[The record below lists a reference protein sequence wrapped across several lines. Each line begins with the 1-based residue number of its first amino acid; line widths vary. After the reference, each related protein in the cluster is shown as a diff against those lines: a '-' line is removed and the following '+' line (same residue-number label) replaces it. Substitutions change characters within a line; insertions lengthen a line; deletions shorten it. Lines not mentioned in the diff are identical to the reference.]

1 MPMNKLH
8 FFTEL
13 QGNFLIKL
21 LLAHLLADFLFQ
33 SKKMVEN
40 KKWFSL
46 EMLFHILIVFFL
58 TLLFSKNVYISL
70 IISVLPT

>member
-40 KKWFSL
+40 KKWFGS
-46 EMLFHILIVFFL
+46 H
-58 TLLFSKNVYISL
+58 TN
-70 IISVLPT
+70 PQA